1 MLFKISLD
9 SMRALESLGLD
20 SINALDCESTL
31 NCVLSTFALVD
42 SVIVFESVGLDSVKA
57 LDSESTLDSVDSLF
71 LRVVFSRIFSRF
83 SKSLVCAKEKGVSP
97 LPALP
102 SPEKDKAPRFC
113 CALLATRWVFLR
125 NRGECLA
132 VSLSRQN
139 EVSLEKSAVALL
151 PPCS

>member
-20 SINALDCESTL
+20 SINALDSESTL
-31 NCVLSTFALVD
+31 NVVLSTFALV
-42 SVIVFESVGLDSVKA
+42 
-57 LDSESTLDSVDSLF
+57 DSVDSLF

-113 CALLATRWVFLR
+113 CATLATRWVFLHK
-125 NRGECLA
+125 RGESLA
-132 VSLSRQN
+132 
-139 EVSLEKSAVALL
+139 L
-151 PPCS
+151 PHTTRASVGMR

>member
-113 CALLATRWVFLR
+113 CATLATRWVFLR
-125 NRGECLA
+125 KRGESLAFPCLGKTKF
-132 VSLSRQN
+132 L
-139 EVSLEKSAVALL
+139 
-151 PPCS
+151 